1 MAKYAYRDNER
12 KNIIYSTDAVKEDRD
27 KAFFC
32 PNPNCEARLYV
43 CAIDGSRNAYFGA
56 TKAKYP
62 HVLKCPFGSNNA
74 EFDENQF
81 DQTQF
86 IFDEAMDN
94 FYTITTTSKNCKKPK
109 EYNKG
114 EVKKHPPRTLRQI
127 YSMCKS
133 YPVKDTYGNKEI
145 GEMILDDRSEYRYPK
160 GCFGNKIIEAVVK
173 RRFYDNEK
181 KQIYLA
187 APIDSQKYSFILCFS
202 DDDTYQVIRDEIYN
216 NQDKIIV
223 VAGKWEKSEIY
234 DYFTSKIKGRKQV
247 AIIRK

>member
-12 KNIIYSTDAVKEDRD
+12 KNIIYSIDAVKEDRD

-32 PNPNCEARLYV
+32 PNPNCEACLFV
-43 CAIDGSRNAYFGA
+43 CAIDGSRNAYFSA
-56 TKAKYP
+56 TKANYP
-62 HVLKCPFGSNNA
+62 HILNCPFGSNNV

-86 IFDEAMDN
+86 MFDEAMDN
-94 FYTITTTSKNCKKPK
+94 LNAITTTPKKRKRPG
-109 EYNKG
+109 EYNTG

-133 YPVKDTYGNKEI
+133 YPVIDTYGNKEI

-187 APIDSQKYSFILCFS
+187 APIYSQKYSFILCFL
-202 DDDTYQVIRDEIYN
+202 DDDTYRVIRDEIYN
-216 NQDKIIV
+216 NKDKIIA
-223 VAGKWEKSEIY
+223 VAGKWEKSEIH
-234 DYFTSKIKGRKQV
+234 DYFISRINGRKQV
-247 AIIRK
+247 TVIKK